1 VYHDRADC
9 PAGRQIKLKHRAV
22 GSGQDRHLCEVC
34 ELWDQLDELRTRLA
48 ELSKQI
54 KQQIRRLHD

>member
-9 PAGRQIKLKHRAV
+9 PAGRQIKLTHRAV
-22 GSGQDRHLCEVC
+22 GAGHDRRLYEVC
-34 ELWDQLDELRTRLA
+34 ELWHQLDELRTRAA

-54 KQQIRRLHD
+54 TQQIRRMHE